1 MYEARGEKPLS
12 IKKIYLRLFQCLFFI
27 LFIFLML
34 TKTLTIFAVIYSIS
48 AVVLVGHAWLSKNKL
63 KTKIIFSVVYLLI
76 MVLQQVFNTSFVFSG
91 NGVWG
96 QFMLKKFVAI
106 IIIFVPFFVL
116 YLNYLYT
123 LQYQF
128 SLKDVSSI
136 SFGMIKKIHGKGVV
150 FKNNVRKGTS
160 SLSKENLNEIVQD
173 IPRHS
178 YTNYLN
184 KNTLTNQYFEEC
196 EKSLEDKHLYI
207 IISNTGSPASEL
219 ISLFTNK
226 AYNHISLSFDREL
239 KTIISYNGGENV
251 APPGLN
257 REQLVFFNKKD
268 DASIMV
274 YKIPAPREKKQAVI
288 DKIREIN
295 EIGSAYNLV
304 GLVTKFSIKPNIMF
318 CSQFVYKIL
327 KFAGLEY
334 FHSASTKVKPTDFV
348 ENDYYRKLQFCYEIK
363 FNEL

>member
-1 MYEARGEKPLS
+1 MS
-12 IKKIYLRLFQCLFFI
+12 
-27 LFIFLML
+27 
-34 TKTLTIFAVIYSIS
+34 TKTLVTFAVIYSIS
-48 AVVLVGHAWLSKNKL
+48 AVILVGHMWLSKNKF
-63 KTKIIFSVVYLLI
+63 KTKIIFSVIYLLI
-76 MVLQQVFNTSFVFSG
+76 MILQQVFNTAFVFSG
-91 NGVWG
+91 NEVWG
-96 QFMLKKFVAI
+96 LFMLKKFVAL

-123 LQYQF
+123 LQNQF
-128 SLKDVSSI
+128 SLKDASSI
-136 SFGMIKKIHGKGVV
+136 SFEMIKKIHGRGVE
-150 FKNNVRKGTS
+150 FKNKVSKSTS
-160 SLSKENLNEIVQD
+160 SLSKENLNEILQD

-196 EKSLEDKHLYI
+196 EKSLEDEHLYI
-207 IISNTGSPASEL
+207 IISSTGSPASEI

-226 AYNHISLSFDREL
+226 AYNHVSLSFDREL

-257 REQLVFFNKKD
+257 QEQLTFFNKKD

-274 YKIPAPREKKQAVI
+274 YRISAPREKKLAVI
-288 DKIREIN
+288 NKIREIN
-295 EIGSAYNLV
+295 ETGSAYNLV
-304 GLVTKFSIKPNIMF
+304 GLVTKVSIRPNIMF
-318 CSQFVYKIL
+318 CSQFVYQIL
-327 KFAGLEY
+327 KAAGLDY
-334 FHSASTKVKPTDFV
+334 FHSVSTKVKPTDFV

>member
-1 MYEARGEKPLS
+1 
-12 IKKIYLRLFQCLFFI
+12 
-27 LFIFLML
+27 
-34 TKTLTIFAVIYSIS
+34 
-48 AVVLVGHAWLSKNKL
+48 
-63 KTKIIFSVVYLLI
+63 
-76 MVLQQVFNTSFVFSG
+76 
-91 NGVWG
+91 
-96 QFMLKKFVAI
+96 MLKKLVAI
-106 IIIFVPFFVL
+106 IIILVPFLVL

-128 SLKDVSSI
+128 SLKDLSSI
-136 SFGMIKKIHGKGVV
+136 SFEMIKMIHGKGVAL
-150 FKNNVRKGTS
+150 KNNVRKGTS
-160 SLSKENLNEIVQD
+160 SLSKENLNEIVKD

-184 KNTLTNQYFEEC
+184 KETLTNQYFEEC

-207 IISNTGSPASEL
+207 IISSTGSPASEL
-219 ISLFTNK
+219 ISLFTHK
-226 AYNHISLSFDREL
+226 TYNHVSLSFDREL

-274 YKIPAPREKKQAVI
+274 YKIPAPREKKQAII

-295 EIGSAYNLV
+295 NVGSAYNLV
-304 GLVTKFSIKPNIMF
+304 GLVTKFSIRPNIMF
-318 CSQFVYKIL
+318 CSQFVYEIL

-334 FHSASTKVKPTDFV
+334 FHSTSTKVKPTDFV